1 MPGIPTIEP
10 YPMPTAAELPQNTAR
25 WGVDPD
31 RAVLLI
37 HDMQRYFLRPVPD
50 PLRYTLVE
58 TIRRLRERCAA
69 VDIPVAY
76 TAQPGGMTESQRGLL
91 VDFWGPG
98 MRTSSVDREVV
109 DALVPAPRDWLLTK
123 WRYSAFVRTGLA
135 ERMQASGRD
144 QIVLC
149 GVYAHVGVLATAVD
163 AFSRDIETTLVGDAV
178 ADFSPRHHH
187 LALEYAAA
195 RCAVVTTAKEILG

>member
-98 MRTSSVDREVV
+98 MRTSS
-109 DALVPAPRDWLLTK
+109 
-123 WRYSAFVRTGLA
+123 
-135 ERMQASGRD
+135 
-144 QIVLC
+144 
-149 GVYAHVGVLATAVD
+149 
-163 AFSRDIETTLVGDAV
+163 
-178 ADFSPRHHH
+178 
-187 LALEYAAA
+187 
-195 RCAVVTTAKEILG
+195 